1 MALFAFEIIFLII
14 QYMIFLQT
22 FTFKLKE
29 QICRA
34 LRLIHLKLL
43 NCLGLVSVSH
53 LIIQKFQPLYI
64 CLIIRIFFFKKTL
77 RKLFRTK
84 QFWFCFVCLSVFL
97 FLLLGML
104 TTTVISFFL
113 DDTPSSRQF
122 VKKKVFSKRIQFL
135 SVFLPIYIFPS
146 MFLFSIYIDLQSK
159 KLLFTNQTENIF
171 IALYFLCVWNCVFL
185 C

>member
-53 LIIQKFQPLYI
+53 LIIQKFQPLYM
-64 CLIIRIFFFKKTL
+64 LNNQDFFFQENFKEIIQNKIVL
-77 RKLFRTK
+77 VLF
-84 QFWFCFVCLSVFL
+84 CLSICFS